1 MTIPKINDN
10 IKTAL
15 ENNRIN
21 TRSINQDASTS
32 IVRQPSSGDIIEHP
46 SSEISSDNVVP
57 SCRDNVVPRSPVPPP
72 TEQSNGNTE
81 TNRSILSG
89 DNNFGEYP
97 ELLEELT
104 IKQLLELAYK
114 NQFPKKIFLIGET
127 LKKYSPV
134 LHFYTSIRKFTET
147 ESKKKVIDY

>member
-10 IKTAL
+10 ITTAL

-21 TRSINQDASTS
+21 TRSINQDTSASS
-32 IVRQPSSGDIIEHP
+32 VGQPPSGDILEYP
-46 SSEISSDNVVP
+46 SSEISSSDNVA
-57 SCRDNVVPRSPVPPP
+57 STRTPVPPS

-81 TNRSILSG
+81 TNRSIISN
-89 DNNFGEYP
+89 DSNFGEYP
-97 ELLEELT
+97 ELREELT

-127 LKKYSPV
+127 LKKYSPI
-134 LHFYTSIRKFTET
+134 LHFYTSIRKFTEI
-147 ESKKKVIDY
+147 ESKKKVNDY